1 MAAPTIAAHPLPEM
15 NSAPAQPVLLVED
28 DLDLAGNIQ
37 DYLEHHGWL
46 VDHAPNGALGLHRL
60 LAESHSVAILDLRLP
75 GLSGLELCQRLRA
88 ETGTG
93 LPVLMLTAA
102 DTLKDRLTG
111 FEAGA
116 DDYLAKPFDFKEFLA
131 RVKAL
136 IKRSNQTLIE
146 AQVLK
151 FADLE
156 LDLTSKIV
164 TRSGQ
169 KINLTAKEFQLMEYF
184 LRNQEKVISKAEIAE
199 NIWEVEDEGSSNL
212 IEVYVNY
219 LRKKVDKGFPSKLI
233 HTQFGMGYILRQ
245 E

>member
-1 MAAPTIAAHPLPEM
+1 MIKILLIEDEPKTVQSLKQGLEENNYDVSIAYDGHMGKQLAMAHTYQLIVSDIIIPGI
-15 NSAPAQPVLLVED
+15 NG
-28 DLDLAGNIQ
+28 LDLCRELRSLGIQ
-37 DYLEHHGWL
+37 T
-46 VDHAPNGALGLHRL
+46 P
-60 LAESHSVAILDLRLP
+60 I
-75 GLSGLELCQRLRA
+75 
-88 ETGTG
+88 
-93 LPVLMLTAA
+93 LMLTALSTT
-102 DTLKDRLTG
+102 DDKLNG

-116 DDYLAKPFDFKEFLA
+116 DDYLPKPFDFKEFLA

-136 IKRSNQTLIE
+136 IKRSNQTILD

-156 LDLTSKIV
+156 MDLNSSLV
-164 TRSGQ
+164 TRAGQ
-169 KINLTAKEFQLMEYF
+169 LINLTSKEFQLLEYF

-199 NIWEVEDEGSSNL
+199 NIWEVEDENSSNL

-219 LRKKVDKGFPSKLI
+219 LRKKVDKGFSSKLI

>member
-1 MAAPTIAAHPLPEM
+1 MIKILLIEDEPKTVQSLKQGLEENKYDVSIAYDGHMGKQLALAHTYQLIVSDIIIPGI
-15 NSAPAQPVLLVED
+15 NG
-28 DLDLAGNIQ
+28 LDLCR
-37 DYLEHHGWL
+37 E
-46 VDHAPNGALGLHRL
+46 
-60 LAESHSVAILDLRLP
+60 
-75 GLSGLELCQRLRA
+75 LRA
-88 ETGTG
+88 QGIQT
-93 LPVLMLTAA
+93 PILMLTALSTT
-102 DTLKDRLTG
+102 DDKLNG

-116 DDYLAKPFDFKEFLA
+116 DDYLPKPFDFKELLA

-136 IKRSNQTLIE
+136 IKRSNQTILD

-156 LDLTSKIV
+156 MDLNSSLVSRAGLMIHLTS
-164 TRSGQ
+164 
-169 KINLTAKEFQLMEYF
+169 KEFQLLEYF

-199 NIWEVEDEGSSNL
+199 NIWEVEDENSSNL

-219 LRKKVDKGFPSKLI
+219 LRKKVDKGFSSKLI

>member
-1 MAAPTIAAHPLPEM
+1 MIKILLIEDEPKTVQSLKQGLEENHYTVDVAYDGLMGKQLATRTPYQLIISDIIIPGM
-15 NSAPAQPVLLVED
+15 N
-28 DLDLAGNIQ
+28 
-37 DYLEHHGWL
+37 
-46 VDHAPNGALGLHRL
+46 
-60 LAESHSVAILDLRLP
+60 
-75 GLSGLELCQRLRA
+75 GLELCKSLRA
-88 ETGTG
+88 EGIQT
-93 LPVLMLTAA
+93 PILMLTALSTT
-102 DTLKDRLTG
+102 DDKLVG

-136 IKRSNQTLIE
+136 IKRSNQTMIE

>member
-1 MAAPTIAAHPLPEM
+1 
-15 NSAPAQPVLLVED
+15 
-28 DLDLAGNIQ
+28 
-37 DYLEHHGWL
+37 
-46 VDHAPNGALGLHRL
+46 
-60 LAESHSVAILDLRLP
+60 
-75 GLSGLELCQRLRA
+75 
-88 ETGTG
+88 
-93 LPVLMLTAA
+93 MLTALSTT
-102 DTLKDRLTG
+102 DDKIEG
-111 FEAGA
+111 FDAGA

-136 IKRSNQTLIE
+136 IKRSNQTMIE

-164 TRSGQ
+164 SRSGQ

-199 NIWEVEDEGSSNL
+199 NIWEVEDENSSNL

-219 LRKKVDKGFPSKLI
+219 LRKKVDKGFSSKLI

>member
-1 MAAPTIAAHPLPEM
+1 MIKILLIEDEPKTVQSLKQGLEENHYTVDVAYDGLMGKQLATRTAYQLIISDIIIPGM
-15 NSAPAQPVLLVED
+15 N
-28 DLDLAGNIQ
+28 
-37 DYLEHHGWL
+37 
-46 VDHAPNGALGLHRL
+46 
-60 LAESHSVAILDLRLP
+60 
-75 GLSGLELCQRLRA
+75 GLELCKLLRA
-88 ETGTG
+88 EGIQT
-93 LPVLMLTAA
+93 PILMLTALSTT
-102 DTLKDRLTG
+102 DDKLVG

-219 LRKKVDKGFPSKLI
+219 LRKKIDKGFPSKLI

>member
-1 MAAPTIAAHPLPEM
+1 MIKILLIEDEPKTVQSLKQGLEENHYTVDVAYDGIMGKQLATRTAYQLIISDIIIPGM
-15 NSAPAQPVLLVED
+15 N
-28 DLDLAGNIQ
+28 
-37 DYLEHHGWL
+37 
-46 VDHAPNGALGLHRL
+46 
-60 LAESHSVAILDLRLP
+60 
-75 GLSGLELCQRLRA
+75 GLELCKSLRA
-88 ETGTG
+88 EGVQT
-93 LPVLMLTAA
+93 PILMLTALSTT
-102 DTLKDRLTG
+102 DDKLVG

-219 LRKKVDKGFPSKLI
+219 LRKEVDKGFPSKLI

>member
-1 MAAPTIAAHPLPEM
+1 MIKILLIEDEPKTVQSLKQGLEENHYTVDVAYDGNMGKQLAMRTAYQLIISDIIIPGM
-15 NSAPAQPVLLVED
+15 N
-28 DLDLAGNIQ
+28 
-37 DYLEHHGWL
+37 
-46 VDHAPNGALGLHRL
+46 
-60 LAESHSVAILDLRLP
+60 
-75 GLSGLELCQRLRA
+75 GLELCKYLRT
-88 ETGTG
+88 EGIQT
-93 LPVLMLTAA
+93 PILMLTALSTT
-102 DTLKDRLTG
+102 DDKLVG

-136 IKRSNQTLIE
+136 IKRSNQTFIE

>member
-1 MAAPTIAAHPLPEM
+1 MIKILLIEDEPKTVQSLKQGLEENHYTVDVAYDGLMGKQLATRTAYQLIISDIIIPGM
-15 NSAPAQPVLLVED
+15 N
-28 DLDLAGNIQ
+28 
-37 DYLEHHGWL
+37 
-46 VDHAPNGALGLHRL
+46 
-60 LAESHSVAILDLRLP
+60 
-75 GLSGLELCQRLRA
+75 GLELCKSLRA
-88 ETGTG
+88 EGIQT
-93 LPVLMLTAA
+93 PILMLTALSTT
-102 DTLKDRLTG
+102 DDKLVG

-136 IKRSNQTLIE
+136 IKRSNQTLLE

-233 HTQFGMGYILRQ
+233 HTQFGMGYILR
-245 E
+245 EE

>member
-1 MAAPTIAAHPLPEM
+1 MIKI
-15 NSAPAQPVLLVED
+15 LLIED
-28 DLDLAGNIQ
+28 EPKTVQSLKQGLEENHYAVDVAYDGNMGKQLAMRTTYQLIIS
-37 DYLEHHGWL
+37 D
-46 VDHAPNGALGLHRL
+46 
-60 LAESHSVAILDLRLP
+60 IIIP
-75 GLSGLELCQRLRA
+75 GINGLELCKYLRA
-88 ETGTG
+88 EGIQT
-93 LPVLMLTAA
+93 PILMLTALSTT
-102 DTLKDRLTG
+102 DDKLVG

-164 TRSGQ
+164 TRAGQ

>member
-1 MAAPTIAAHPLPEM
+1 MIKILLIEDEPKTVQSLKQGLEENNYDVSIAYDGHMGKQLALAHTYQLIVSDIIIPGI
-15 NSAPAQPVLLVED
+15 NG
-28 DLDLAGNIQ
+28 LDLCRELRSMGIQ
-37 DYLEHHGWL
+37 T
-46 VDHAPNGALGLHRL
+46 P
-60 LAESHSVAILDLRLP
+60 I
-75 GLSGLELCQRLRA
+75 
-88 ETGTG
+88 
-93 LPVLMLTAA
+93 LMLTALSTT
-102 DTLKDRLTG
+102 DDKLNG

-116 DDYLAKPFDFKEFLA
+116 DDYLPKPFDFKEFLA

-136 IKRSNQTLIE
+136 IKRSNQTILD

-156 LDLTSKIV
+156 MDLNSSLVSRAGQMIHLTS
-164 TRSGQ
+164 
-169 KINLTAKEFQLMEYF
+169 KEFQLLEYF

-199 NIWEVEDEGSSNL
+199 NIWEVEDENSSNL

-219 LRKKVDKGFPSKLI
+219 LRKKVDKGFSSKLI

>member
-1 MAAPTIAAHPLPEM
+1 MVKILLIEDEPKTVQSLKQGLEE
-15 NSAPAQPVLLVED
+15 NSYEVEVAYD
-28 DLDLAGNIQ
+28 GNMGHQLATRNAYQLIIS
-37 DYLEHHGWL
+37 D
-46 VDHAPNGALGLHRL
+46 
-60 LAESHSVAILDLRLP
+60 IIIP
-75 GLSGLELCQRLRA
+75 GINGLELCRKLRT
-88 ETGTG
+88 EGIQT
-93 LPVLMLTAA
+93 PILMLTALSTT
-102 DTLKDRLTG
+102 DDKLEG
-111 FEAGA
+111 FDAGA

-136 IKRSNQTLIE
+136 IKRSNQTMIE
-146 AQVLK
+146 SQVLK

-164 TRSGQ
+164 SRSGQ

-199 NIWEVEDEGSSNL
+199 NIWEVEDENSSNL

>member
-1 MAAPTIAAHPLPEM
+1 MIKILLIEDEPKTIQSLKQGLEENNYDVSIAYDGHMGKQLALAHTYQLIVSDIIIPGI
-15 NSAPAQPVLLVED
+15 NG
-28 DLDLAGNIQ
+28 LDLCRELRSLGIQ
-37 DYLEHHGWL
+37 T
-46 VDHAPNGALGLHRL
+46 P
-60 LAESHSVAILDLRLP
+60 I
-75 GLSGLELCQRLRA
+75 
-88 ETGTG
+88 
-93 LPVLMLTAA
+93 LMLTALSTT
-102 DTLKDRLTG
+102 DDKLNG

-116 DDYLAKPFDFKEFLA
+116 DDYLPKPFDFKEFLA

-136 IKRSNQTLIE
+136 IKRSNQTILD

-156 LDLTSKIV
+156 MDLNSSLVSRAGQMIHLTS
-164 TRSGQ
+164 
-169 KINLTAKEFQLMEYF
+169 KEFQLLEYF

-199 NIWEVEDEGSSNL
+199 NIWEVEDENSSNL

-219 LRKKVDKGFPSKLI
+219 LRKKVDKGFSSKLI

>member
-1 MAAPTIAAHPLPEM
+1 M
-15 NSAPAQPVLLVED
+15 
-28 DLDLAGNIQ
+28 
-37 DYLEHHGWL
+37 
-46 VDHAPNGALGLHRL
+46 
-60 LAESHSVAILDLRLP
+60 
-75 GLSGLELCQRLRA
+75 LRA
-88 ETGTG
+88 EGIQT
-93 LPVLMLTAA
+93 PILMLTALSTT
-102 DTLKDRLTG
+102 DDKLVG

-219 LRKKVDKGFPSKLI
+219 LRKKVDKGFSSKLI

>member
-1 MAAPTIAAHPLPEM
+1 MVKI
-15 NSAPAQPVLLVED
+15 LLIEDEPKTVQSLKQGLEENNYVVEVAYD
-28 DLDLAGNIQ
+28 GQMGYQLATRNTYQLIIS
-37 DYLEHHGWL
+37 D
-46 VDHAPNGALGLHRL
+46 
-60 LAESHSVAILDLRLP
+60 IIIP
-75 GLSGLELCQRLRA
+75 GINGLELCRKFRA
-88 ETGTG
+88 EGIQT
-93 LPVLMLTAA
+93 PILMLTALSTT
-102 DTLKDRLTG
+102 DDKLEG
-111 FEAGA
+111 FDAGA

-136 IKRSNQTLIE
+136 LKRSNQTMIE

-164 TRSGQ
+164 SRSGQ

-199 NIWEVEDEGSSNL
+199 NIWEVEDENSSNL

-219 LRKKVDKGFPSKLI
+219 LRKKVDKGFSSRLI

>member
-1 MAAPTIAAHPLPEM
+1 MVKILLIEDEPKTVQSLKQGLEE
-15 NSAPAQPVLLVED
+15 NSYEVEVAYD
-28 DLDLAGNIQ
+28 GNMGHQLATRNAYQLIIS
-37 DYLEHHGWL
+37 D
-46 VDHAPNGALGLHRL
+46 
-60 LAESHSVAILDLRLP
+60 IIIP
-75 GLSGLELCQRLRA
+75 GINGLELCRKLRA
-88 ETGTG
+88 EGIQT
-93 LPVLMLTAA
+93 PILMLTALSTT
-102 DTLKDRLTG
+102 DDKLEG
-111 FEAGA
+111 FDAGA

-136 IKRSNQTLIE
+136 IKRSNQTMIE
-146 AQVLK
+146 SQVLK

-164 TRSGQ
+164 SRSGQ

-199 NIWEVEDEGSSNL
+199 NIWEVEDENSSNL

>member
-1 MAAPTIAAHPLPEM
+1 MKI
-15 NSAPAQPVLLVED
+15 LLIED
-28 DLDLAGNIQ
+28 EPKTVQSLKQGLEEYNYTVDVAYDGLIGKQLATRTAYQLIIS
-37 DYLEHHGWL
+37 D
-46 VDHAPNGALGLHRL
+46 
-60 LAESHSVAILDLRLP
+60 IIIP
-75 GLSGLELCQRLRA
+75 GINGLELCKALRS
-88 ETGTG
+88 EGIQT
-93 LPVLMLTAA
+93 PILMLTALSTT
-102 DTLKDRLTG
+102 DDKLEG

-136 IKRSNQTLIE
+136 IKRSNQTMIE
-146 AQVLK
+146 SQTLK

-156 LDLTSKIV
+156 LDLTSKIM

>member
-1 MAAPTIAAHPLPEM
+1 MIKILLIEDEPKTVQSLKQGLEENHYTVDVAYDGNMGKQLAMRTAYQLIISDIIIPGM
-15 NSAPAQPVLLVED
+15 N
-28 DLDLAGNIQ
+28 
-37 DYLEHHGWL
+37 
-46 VDHAPNGALGLHRL
+46 
-60 LAESHSVAILDLRLP
+60 
-75 GLSGLELCQRLRA
+75 GLELCKYLRA
-88 ETGTG
+88 EGIQT
-93 LPVLMLTAA
+93 PILMLTALSTTE
-102 DTLKDRLTG
+102 DKLVG

>member
-1 MAAPTIAAHPLPEM
+1 MIKILLIEDEPKTVQSLKQGLEENHYTVDVAYDGLMGKQLATRTAYQLIISDIIIPGM
-15 NSAPAQPVLLVED
+15 N
-28 DLDLAGNIQ
+28 
-37 DYLEHHGWL
+37 
-46 VDHAPNGALGLHRL
+46 
-60 LAESHSVAILDLRLP
+60 
-75 GLSGLELCQRLRA
+75 GLELCKSLRA
-88 ETGTG
+88 EGIQT
-93 LPVLMLTAA
+93 PILMLTALSTT
-102 DTLKDRLTG
+102 DDKLVG

-136 IKRSNQTLIE
+136 IKRSIQTLIE

>member
-1 MAAPTIAAHPLPEM
+1 MVKI
-15 NSAPAQPVLLVED
+15 LLIEDEPKTVQSLKQGLEENNYVVEVAYD
-28 DLDLAGNIQ
+28 GTMGHQLAIRNAYQLIIS
-37 DYLEHHGWL
+37 D
-46 VDHAPNGALGLHRL
+46 
-60 LAESHSVAILDLRLP
+60 IIIP
-75 GLSGLELCQRLRA
+75 GINGLELCRKLRA
-88 ETGTG
+88 EGIQT
-93 LPVLMLTAA
+93 PILMLTALSTT
-102 DTLKDRLTG
+102 DDKIEG
-111 FEAGA
+111 FDAGA

-136 IKRSNQTLIE
+136 IKRSNQTMIE

-164 TRSGQ
+164 SRSGQ

-199 NIWEVEDEGSSNL
+199 NIWEVEDENSSNL

-219 LRKKVDKGFPSKLI
+219 LRKKVDKGFSSKLI

>member
-1 MAAPTIAAHPLPEM
+1 LEENNYDVSIAYDGNMGKQLALAHTYQLIVSDIIIPGI
-15 NSAPAQPVLLVED
+15 NG
-28 DLDLAGNIQ
+28 LDLCR
-37 DYLEHHGWL
+37 E
-46 VDHAPNGALGLHRL
+46 
-60 LAESHSVAILDLRLP
+60 
-75 GLSGLELCQRLRA
+75 LRA
-88 ETGTG
+88 QGIQT
-93 LPVLMLTAA
+93 PILMLTALSTT
-102 DTLKDRLTG
+102 DDKLNG

-116 DDYLAKPFDFKEFLA
+116 DDYLPKPFDFKEFLA

-136 IKRSNQTLIE
+136 IKRSNQTILD

-156 LDLTSKIV
+156 MDLNSSLVSRAGQMIHLTS
-164 TRSGQ
+164 
-169 KINLTAKEFQLMEYF
+169 KEFQLLEYF

-199 NIWEVEDEGSSNL
+199 NIWEVEDENSSNL

-219 LRKKVDKGFPSKLI
+219 LRKKIDKGFSSKLI

>member
-1 MAAPTIAAHPLPEM
+1 MIKILLIEDEPKTVQSLKQGLEENNYDVSIAYDGHMGKQLALAHTYQLIVSDIIIPGI
-15 NSAPAQPVLLVED
+15 NG
-28 DLDLAGNIQ
+28 LDLC
-37 DYLEHHGWL
+37 
-46 VDHAPNGALGLHRL
+46 R
-60 LAESHSVAILDLRLP
+60 DLRSMGIQTP
-75 GLSGLELCQRLRA
+75 I
-88 ETGTG
+88 
-93 LPVLMLTAA
+93 LMLTALNRT
-102 DTLKDRLTG
+102 DDKLNG

-116 DDYLAKPFDFKEFLA
+116 DDYLPKPFDFKEFLA

-136 IKRSNQTLIE
+136 IKRSNQTILD

-156 LDLTSKIV
+156 MDLNSSLVSRAGQMIHLTS
-164 TRSGQ
+164 
-169 KINLTAKEFQLMEYF
+169 KEFQLLEYF

-199 NIWEVEDEGSSNL
+199 NIWEVEDENSSNL

-219 LRKKVDKGFPSKLI
+219 LRKKVDKGFSSKLI

>member
-1 MAAPTIAAHPLPEM
+1 LKQGLEENHYTVDVAYDGNMGKQLAMRTAYQLIISDIIIPGM
-15 NSAPAQPVLLVED
+15 N
-28 DLDLAGNIQ
+28 
-37 DYLEHHGWL
+37 
-46 VDHAPNGALGLHRL
+46 
-60 LAESHSVAILDLRLP
+60 
-75 GLSGLELCQRLRA
+75 GLELCKYLRA
-88 ETGTG
+88 EGIQT
-93 LPVLMLTAA
+93 PILMLTALSTT
-102 DTLKDRLTG
+102 DDKLVG

-136 IKRSNQTLIE
+136 IKRSNQTFIE

-199 NIWEVEDEGSSNL
+199 NIWEVEDENSSNL

-219 LRKKVDKGFPSKLI
+219 LRKKVDKGFSSKLI

>member
-1 MAAPTIAAHPLPEM
+1 MIKI
-15 NSAPAQPVLLVED
+15 LLIED
-28 DLDLAGNIQ
+28 EPKTVQSLKQGLEENNYTVDVAYDGLMGKQLATRTAYQLIIS
-37 DYLEHHGWL
+37 D
-46 VDHAPNGALGLHRL
+46 
-60 LAESHSVAILDLRLP
+60 IIIP
-75 GLSGLELCQRLRA
+75 GINGLELCKMLRA
-88 ETGTG
+88 EGIQT
-93 LPVLMLTAA
+93 PILMLTALSTT
-102 DTLKDRLTG
+102 DDKLVG

-219 LRKKVDKGFPSKLI
+219 LRKKVDKGFSSKLI

>member
-1 MAAPTIAAHPLPEM
+1 MVKI
-15 NSAPAQPVLLVED
+15 LLIED
-28 DLDLAGNIQ
+28 EPKTVQSLKQ
-37 DYLEHHGWL
+37 
-46 VDHAPNGALGLHRL
+46 
-60 LAESHSVAILDLRLP
+60 
-75 GLSGLELCQRLRA
+75 GLEENNYVVEVAYDGNMGHQLAIRNAYQLIISDIIIPGINGLEICRKLRA
-88 ETGTG
+88 EGIQT
-93 LPVLMLTAA
+93 PILMLTALSTT
-102 DTLKDRLTG
+102 DDKIEG
-111 FEAGA
+111 FDAGA

-136 IKRSNQTLIE
+136 IKRSNQTMIE

-164 TRSGQ
+164 SRSGQ

-199 NIWEVEDEGSSNL
+199 NIWEVEDENSSNL

-219 LRKKVDKGFPSKLI
+219 LRKKVDKGFSSKLI